1 MTKQDNPLIDIIIP
15 LYKSAE
21 LAQRCIESVLKH
33 LGEISGYSPRVI
45 LINDSPGDK
54 PIEKM
59 LVTLKGLRA
68 IDKVFSNGENL
79 GFVKTVNRG
88 LKMSLAEG
96 RDAILVNADTETFQ
110 GTLLNLVEVA
120 LSDAQIGFVSPRSNN
135 ASLCSLPH
143 SFSGSVLTPQETY
156 QQWKIISRTLPKF
169 HFSPTAVGFYLYIKN
184 SILGNFGGLNEQF
197 GIGYEEENDLILRAN
212 KTGYRAAIANHSF
225 AFHAGSASFNLRELD
240 LTAHRN
246 SNLQIMAAKH
256 PEFLPLVRRYERSA
270 HYRAELLMG
279 NLIPD
284 SAGNLDVAVDLL
296 QIGLHH
302 NGTNEFSLNVIK
314 AFATSTAR
322 RYNLWVICTAEA
334 FKFHKLDQ
342 IKNLRRADPENPGKF
357 AIAVRLGQP
366 FDMHHI
372 NVLETV
378 APINVFAM
386 LDNIAE
392 DCGSLSLAH
401 PITELWPHVAQHANG
416 LLFISKFGEISFYA
430 RHKKLCDDS
439 YYTQLLSTK
448 LSDYSGT
455 PLRLGRKHVLVLGNH
470 FAHKG
475 SDSTAEILS
484 KSYPTV
490 QFCVL
495 GSETFE
501 KGNLRGFRSGT
512 LPQDVVSGLFENAS
526 LVVLPSHVEG
536 FGFGLMHALAA
547 RKCVLARDIPATREI
562 LASFKSVK
570 GVHLYRNDSD
580 LKDVF
585 LKANQE
591 QQSTVDDSTAE
602 SWIEWSNGLEK
613 FFDKLVNRDD
623 IFTKLQGRIAAAD
636 QLRKLA
642 NLEQQ
647 VVGFQSTSL
656 IAQQPTQTL
665 QSESVGVKPISAN
678 EPIAF
683 EYNVDKLLGYSNEQ
697 FVEHAYLAIL
707 KRTADP
713 SGIGHF
719 LNKLNGGV
727 AKIQILSDIAHS
739 IEGKEVNA
747 KISGLTEAIK
757 AHKIKSTPVA
767 KRFIDGLKAQF

>member
-1 MTKQDNPLIDIIIP
+1 MILQNNPSIDIIIP
-15 LYKSAE
+15 LYKSAL
-21 LAQRCIESVLKH
+21 LAQRCIESVFKN
-33 LGEISGYSPRVI
+33 LGEISEYSPRVI
-45 LINDSPGDK
+45 LINDSPGDV

-59 LVTLKGLRA
+59 LETLKTLRPV
-68 IDKVFSNGENL
+68 DKVFSNDQNL

-88 LKMSLAEG
+88 LKISLAEG
-96 RDAILVNADTETFQ
+96 RDAILVNADTETFK
-110 GTLLNLVEVA
+110 GTLLQLVEVA
-120 LSDAQIGFVSPRSNN
+120 FSDAQIGFVSPRSNN
-135 ASLCSLPH
+135 ASICSLPH
-143 SFSGSVLTPQETY
+143 SFSGSILTPQETHK
-156 QQWKIISRTLPKF
+156 QWQIISRTMPKY

-225 AFHAGSASFNLRELD
+225 AFHAGSASFSLRDLD
-240 LTAHRN
+240 LNAHRN
-246 SNLQIMAAKH
+246 SNLQIMAGKH
-256 PEFLPLVRRYERSA
+256 PEFLPLVRRYEQSA

-284 SAGNLDVAVDLL
+284 PSGTLDVAVDLL

-302 NGTNEFSLNVIK
+302 NGTNEFSLNVIR
-314 AFATSTAR
+314 AFSANINR
-322 RYNLWVICTAEA
+322 RYNLCVICTEEA

-392 DCGSLSLAH
+392 DCGSLSLVYPVTA
-401 PITELWPHVAQHANG
+401 LWPHVAQHANG
-416 LLFISKFGEISFYA
+416 LLFISKFGETSFNA
-430 RHKKLCDDS
+430 RHQKLGDDS
-439 YYTQLLSTK
+439 HYTQLLSTK
-448 LSDYSGT
+448 LSDYSEI
-455 PLRLGRKHVLVLGNH
+455 PLRTGSKHVLILGNH

-475 SDSTAEILS
+475 SDATAEILS
-484 KSYPTV
+484 KSHPTV

-501 KGNLRGFRSGT
+501 KENLRGFKSGT
-512 LPQDVVSGLFENAS
+512 LAQDVVTNLFEKAS

-562 LASFKSVK
+562 LASFNSVK
-570 GVHLYRNDSD
+570 GVYLYRDDSD

-585 LKANQE
+585 LKASQVKH
-591 QQSTVDDSTAE
+591 SLVDDSTAKT
-602 SWIEWSNGLEK
+602 WIDWSNGLEN
-613 FFDKLVNRDD
+613 FFDTLISRDD
-623 IFTKLQGRIAAAD
+623 IFIKLKGRINAAD

-647 VVGFQSTSL
+647 VVDFQTA
-656 IAQQPTQTL
+656 ITL
-665 QSESVGVKPISAN
+665 APQFAPDLEREAVVVRSSVAEEPVKYDL
-678 EPIAF
+678 E
-683 EYNVDKLLGYSNEQ
+683 KLLSYSDQQ
-697 FVEHAYLAIL
+697 FIEHAFLAIL
-707 KRTADP
+707 KRSADS
-713 SGIGHF
+713 SGSAHF
-719 LNKLNGGV
+719 YNKLKLGV
-727 AKIQILSDIAHS
+727 NKLQILTDLISS
-739 IEGKEVNA
+739 EEGKKTMVAIPGLAEGLRAYAKNA
-747 KISGLTEAIK
+747 KKPRFGLF
-757 AHKIKSTPVA
+757 
-767 KRFIDGLKAQF
+767 KRTTGQ